1 MIKKGS
7 ELSHHIS
14 PSSSH
19 SLMIFLYARPDMK
32 RMKLIMTI
40 VAPVGRS
47 RKNERTIPE
56 TTEVIA
62 DNDAANMTALKLLAI
77 WRAVTAGNMSNA
89 EMSIIPT
96 TFMDKTTVTAVS
108 KTKIVL
114 MNFVL
119 MPDAFA
125 ESSSNVMERSSL

>member
-1 MIKKGS
+1 
-7 ELSHHIS
+7 
-14 PSSSH
+14 
-19 SLMIFLYARPDMK
+19 
-32 RMKLIMTI
+32 MTI